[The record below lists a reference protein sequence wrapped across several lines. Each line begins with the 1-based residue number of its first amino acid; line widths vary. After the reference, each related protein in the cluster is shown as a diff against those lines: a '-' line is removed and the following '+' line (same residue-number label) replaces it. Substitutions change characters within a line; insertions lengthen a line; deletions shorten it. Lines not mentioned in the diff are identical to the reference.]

1 MEVGVRE
8 FRSDLKAWI
17 ARVQAGEEV
26 IVTERGRPV
35 ARLVGVD
42 RSSVLQDLID
52 RGVISKPDKPATSMR
67 NRKRIHAS
75 GSVSE
80 LIKEQRR

>member
-8 FRSDLKAWI
+8 FRNGLKAWI
-17 ARVQAGEEV
+17 ERVQTGEEV
-26 IVTERGRPV
+26 VVTERGRPV
-35 ARLVGVD
+35 ARLVGIE
-42 RSSVLQDLID
+42 RSSTLQDLID
-52 RGVISKPDKPATSMR
+52 RGVISKPEKPAVSMR
-67 NRKRIHAS
+67 NRKRIRAS